1 MSFRT
6 PRQYATGLGSGKSG
20 THHWWS
26 MRISSVALI
35 PLSILFAVPFAG
47 ALGGAHDQ
55 VLAIYAN
62 PFHAI
67 IAVLFIAVSFHH
79 LMQGLQTVIEDYIH
93 APAWRTGSLLAN
105 SMICAALG
113 FAGVF
118 AVLKIAFTA

>member
-35 PLSILFAVPFAG
+35 PLSILFAIPFAG
-47 ALGGAHDQ
+47 ALGQGHDE
-55 VLAIYAN
+55 VLALYSN

-67 IAVLFIAVSFHH
+67 VAALFIAVSCHH
-79 LMQGLQTVIEDYIH
+79 LMQGLQTVVEDYVH
-93 APAWRTGSLLAN
+93 APAWRTALLLAN
-105 SMICAALG
+105 SMVCAVLG
-113 FAGVF
+113 FAGTF

>member
-26 MRISSVALI
+26 MRISSVALT
-35 PLSILFAVPFAG
+35 PLAILFAIPFAQ
-47 ALGGAHDQ
+47 ALGEGHQAA
-55 VLAIYAN
+55 LALYSN

-67 IAVLFIAVSFHH
+67 VAGLFIAVSCHH
-79 LMQGLQTVIEDYIH
+79 LMQGIQTVVEDYVH
-93 APAWRTGSLLAN
+93 APAWRTAMLLGNA
-105 SMICAALG
+105 MLCTVLG
-113 FAGVF
+113 FVGVF

>member
-35 PLSILFAVPFAG
+35 PLSVLFAVPFAG
-47 ALGGAHDQ
+47 ALGGEHDQ

-113 FAGVF
+113 CAGVF

>member
-1 MSFRT
+1 MTFKT

-26 MRISSVALI
+26 MRVSSVALV
-35 PLSILFAVPFAG
+35 PLAFLFVIPFAQ
-47 ALGGAHDQ
+47 ALGRGHED
-55 VLAIYAN
+55 VLALYSN

-67 IAVLFIAVSFHH
+67 IAALFVAVSCHH
-79 LMQGLQTVIEDYIH
+79 LMQGIQTVIEDYIH
-93 APAWRTGSLLAN
+93 QPGWRTAMLLGNA
-105 SMICAALG
+105 MLCTLLG

>member
-1 MSFRT
+1 MSFKT
-6 PRQYATGLGSGKSG
+6 PLQYATGLGSGKSG

-35 PLSILFAVPFAG
+35 PLSILFAIPFAG
-47 ALGGAHDQ
+47 ALGGSHTE
-55 VLAIYAN
+55 VLALYAN

-67 IAVLFIAVSFHH
+67 IAALFIAVSFHH
-79 LMQGLQTVIEDYIH
+79 LLQGLQTVIEDYIH
-93 APAWRTGSLLAN
+93 APAWRTGAMLAN
-105 SMICAALG
+105 SMVCGLLG

>member
-1 MSFRT
+1 MSFKT

-26 MRISSVALI
+26 MRVSSVALV
-35 PLSILFAVPFAG
+35 PLALLFVFPFAG
-47 ALGGAHDQ
+47 ALGEGHEA
-55 VLAIYAN
+55 VLALYGN

-67 IAVLFIAVSFHH
+67 VAGLFIAVSCHH
-79 LMQGLQTVIEDYIH
+79 LMQGIQTVIEDYIH
-93 APAWRTGSLLAN
+93 APGPRTIMLLGN
-105 SMICAALG
+105 SMLCALLG